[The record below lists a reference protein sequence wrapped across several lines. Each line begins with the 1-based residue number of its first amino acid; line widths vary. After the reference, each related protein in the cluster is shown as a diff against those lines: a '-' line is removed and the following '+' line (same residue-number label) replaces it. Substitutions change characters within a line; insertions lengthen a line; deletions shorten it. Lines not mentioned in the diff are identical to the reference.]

1 MCLLELSKVFMYEFY
16 YDYIK
21 SKYENKSKLLFT
33 DTDSLMYEIETK
45 DVYEDFS
52 IDKEMFDCS
61 NYLTKS
67 KYYDDSNK
75 LVIGKMKDETRGVV
89 IGEFVELKPK
99 MYSFLVDSNENKK
112 AKGVNK
118 NFVATISHN
127 EYEDVLLNKKCL
139 RHSMNR
145 IQSKD
150 QKIGTY

>member
-89 IGEFVELKPK
+89 IEEFVRLKPK
-99 MYSFLVDSNENKK
+99 MLSFLVDNNEHRKQK
-112 AKGVNK
+112 VWIK
-118 NFVATISHN
+118 
-127 EYEDVLLNKKCL
+127 VLLQW
-139 RHSMNR
+139 
-145 IQSKD
+145 I
-150 QKIGTY
+150 

>member
-1 MCLLELSKVFMYEFY
+1 
-16 YDYIK
+16 
-21 SKYENKSKLLFT
+21 
-33 DTDSLMYEIETK
+33 
-45 DVYEDFS
+45 
-52 IDKEMFDCS
+52 
-61 NYLTKS
+61 
-67 KYYDDSNK
+67 
-75 LVIGKMKDETRGVV
+75 MKDETRGVV

-127 EYEDVLLNKKCL
+127 EYENVLLNKKCL